1 MDDLSERFLN
11 LIHEFEDI
19 AQSVPVNHAHAEFDE
34 MVLQVF
40 WQRWPELSDWAGT
53 LWHLL
58 SEELAGAATMHMD
71 PELDE
76 LGDGG

>member
-1 MDDLSERFLN
+1 MDNLSERFLS
-11 LIHEFEDI
+11 LIHGFEEI
-19 AQSVPVNHAHAEFDE
+19 AQSLPVDDAHAEFDE

-53 LWHLL
+53 LWRLL
-58 SEELAGAATMHMD
+58 SEELAGNAAMHLD